1 MTEFYLVGHSGST
14 EACRAARR
22 AGDRNLH
29 VSQGVAIAISS
40 RLQPSIVEATPVEE
54 CIMELALIF
63 MSLIVVYAP
72 NAICKLDVKDMF
84 YLKLPSVMDSCP
96 RRDISIVL
104 MTSMQYLAVIEMAMR
119 CLSVPMARELVSYS
133 DAGYAAKEIDHI
145 LISTHWR
152 ILQNFKV
159 YRIDEVCS
167 TDHRLVVATLRV
179 HFEIPLWSNDHPRVF
194 HLDRLREGE
203 CAQRFAEALYGRFT
217 VLDNLTNLVLL
228 WKTFKIQSAR

>member
-1 MTEFYLVGHSGST
+1 
-14 EACRAARR
+14 
-22 AGDRNLH
+22 
-29 VSQGVAIAISS
+29 
-40 RLQPSIVEATPVEE
+40 
-54 CIMELALIF
+54 MELALIF
-63 MSLIVVYAP
+63 MSLIVVYTP

-96 RRDISIVL
+96 RRDINIVL
-104 MTSMQYLAVIEMAMR
+104 GDFDAVSGCDRDGYEMSVGPHGSGAGVGYENCLLFWDKVPEIEGFW
-119 CLSVPMARELVSYS
+119 LLYS